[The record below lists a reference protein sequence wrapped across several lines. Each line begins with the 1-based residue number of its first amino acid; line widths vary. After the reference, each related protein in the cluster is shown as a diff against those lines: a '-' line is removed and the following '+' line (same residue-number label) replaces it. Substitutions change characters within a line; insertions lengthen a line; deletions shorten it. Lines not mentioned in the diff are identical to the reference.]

1 MKYLILGSSA
11 AGINAARELRLIDND
26 AQIIVAS
33 IDEFLYSRCILHHF
47 IEGKRTDKQLHFAGP
62 NVIEDYN
69 IDFRTNHEATAV
81 DSENKVVEFKN
92 GNKISY
98 DKLLIATGSSSFV
111 PPVPNLREA
120 KQVIGLRN
128 FSDAQFIK
136 DVAKKD
142 MNVAIIGSGLVGL
155 DALESL
161 IKIGANVHLVDFASH
176 LLNLQLDEHSAGV
189 YMKAFENYGVKG
201 HFNTLAKEVIMD
213 EDKNVKAL
221 ELDNGE
227 VIDCSLI
234 ISAAGTRSNIGFLE
248 GSGIELSQRGM
259 IFNEYGETNIKDIY
273 GAGDV
278 SGMHPIWP
286 MAVKEGVIAAHN
298 MTGQRLIMDDMFAAK
313 ATMNFL
319 NIPTLSLG
327 NHTPKENIEDYEILI
342 QKDNKNYKKIV
353 LKDKKIV
360 GAIIQGNLEY
370 AGVLTQ
376 LIKRELDISHFN
388 KSVFEI
394 NYSDFFSMDE
404 KVEFNYE

>member
-11 AGINAARELRLIDND
+11 AGINAARELRLIESD

-33 IDEFLYSRCILHHF
+33 IDEFLYSRCILHHY

-69 IDFRTNHEATAV
+69 IDFRTNHEAISV
-81 DSENKVVEFKN
+81 DSKNKIVYFKN
-92 GNKISY
+92 DSQITY
-98 DKLLIATGSSSFV
+98 DKLLIATGSRSFI

-128 FSDAQFIK
+128 FSDAKYIK
-136 DVAKKD
+136 NYAKKA
-142 MNVAIIGSGLVGL
+142 MNVAIIGSGLVGM

-161 IKIGANVHLVDFASH
+161 VKIGAKVHLIDFAPHVLS
-176 LLNLQLDEHSAGV
+176 LQLDEHSAKV
-189 YMKAFENYGVKG
+189 YLDAFEKYGVQG
-201 HFNTLAKEVIMD
+201 HFNTLAQEVVVD
-213 EDKNVKAL
+213 GQNNVQAL
-221 ELDNGE
+221 KLDNGE
-227 VIDCSLI
+227 VIECELI
-234 ISAAGTRSNIGFLE
+234 IVAAGTRSNVEFLQT
-248 GSGIELSQRGM
+248 SDIELSKRGL
-259 IFNEYGETNIKDIY
+259 IFNQYGETNIKDIY

-298 MTGQRLIMDDMFAAK
+298 MTGQQLIMDDMFAAK

-327 NHTPKENIEDYEILI
+327 NHTPKEDIEEYQILI
-342 QKDNKNYKKIV
+342 ENDQYNYKKLVI
-353 LKDKKIV
+353 KDNKIV

-376 LIKRELDISHFN
+376 LIKRELDISQFK
-388 KSVFEI
+388 KSVFAI
-394 NYSDFFSMDE
+394 NYADFFSMDE
-404 KVEFNYE
+404 KIEFKYD

>member
-11 AGINAARELRLIDND
+11 AGINAARELRLIESD
-26 AQIIVAS
+26 AEIIVAS
-33 IDEFLYSRCILHHF
+33 VDEFLYSRCILHHY

-69 IDFRTNHEATAV
+69 IDFRTNHEAINI
-81 DSENKVVEFKN
+81 DSENKIVSFKN
-92 GNKISY
+92 NLQITY
-98 DKLLIATGSSSFV
+98 DKLLIATGSSSFI

-128 FSDAQFIK
+128 FSDAKFIK
-136 DVAKKD
+136 KHAKKA
-142 MNVAIIGSGLVGL
+142 MNIAIIGSGLVGM

-161 IKIGANVHLVDFASH
+161 VKIGAKVHLVDFAPHVLS
-176 LLNLQLDEHSAGV
+176 LQLDEYSANV
-189 YMKAFENYGVKG
+189 YMEAFKKYGVEG
-201 HFNTLAKEVIMD
+201 HFNTLAQEVVVD
-213 EDKNVKAL
+213 EENNVQAL
-221 ELDNGE
+221 KLDNGE
-227 VIDCSLI
+227 VIECELI
-234 ISAAGTRSNIGFLE
+234 IAAAGTRSNVGFLQE
-248 GSGIELSQRGM
+248 SEIELSKRGL
-259 IFNEYGETNIKDIY
+259 IFNQYGETNIKDIY

-298 MTGQRLIMDDMFAAK
+298 MTGQKLMMDDMFAAK

-327 NHTPKENIEDYEILI
+327 NHTPKENLEDYQILI
-342 QKDNKNYKKIV
+342 ENDDYNYKKLVI
-353 LKDKKIV
+353 KDNKIV

-376 LIKRELDISHFN
+376 LIKRELDISQFK
-388 KSVFEI
+388 KSVFAI
-394 NYSDFFSMDE
+394 NYADFFSMDE
-404 KVEFNYE
+404 KIEFKYD

>member
-11 AGINAARELRLIDND
+11 AGINAARELRLIESD

-33 IDEFLYSRCILHHF
+33 IDEFLYSRCILHHY

-69 IDFRTNHEATAV
+69 IDFRTNHEAISV
-81 DSENKVVEFKN
+81 DSQNKIVYFKN
-92 GNKISY
+92 DSQITY
-98 DKLLIATGSSSFV
+98 DKLLIATGSRSFI

-128 FSDAQFIK
+128 FSDAKYIK
-136 DVAKKD
+136 NYAKKA
-142 MNVAIIGSGLVGL
+142 MNVAIIGSGLVGM

-161 IKIGANVHLVDFASH
+161 VKIGAKVHLIDFAPHVLS
-176 LLNLQLDEHSAGV
+176 LQLDEHSAKV
-189 YMKAFENYGVKG
+189 YLDAFEKYGVQG
-201 HFNTLAKEVIMD
+201 HFNTLAQEVVVD
-213 EDKNVKAL
+213 GQNNVQAL
-221 ELDNGE
+221 KLDNGE
-227 VIDCSLI
+227 VIECELI
-234 ISAAGTRSNIGFLE
+234 IAAAGTRSNVEFLQT
-248 GSGIELSQRGM
+248 SDIELSKRGL
-259 IFNEYGETNIKDIY
+259 IFNQYGETNIKDIY

-298 MTGQRLIMDDMFAAK
+298 MTGQQLIMDDMFAAK

-327 NHTPKENIEDYEILI
+327 NHTPKEDIEEYQILI
-342 QKDNKNYKKIV
+342 ENDQYNYKKLVI
-353 LKDKKIV
+353 KDNKIV

-376 LIKRELDISHFN
+376 LIKRELDISQFK
-388 KSVFEI
+388 KSVFAI
-394 NYSDFFSMDE
+394 NYADFFSMDE
-404 KVEFNYE
+404 KIEFKYD

>member
-11 AGINAARELRLIDND
+11 AGINAARELRLIESD
-26 AQIIVAS
+26 AEIIVAS
-33 IDEFLYSRCILHHF
+33 IDEFLYSRCILHHY

-69 IDFRTNHEATAV
+69 IDFRTNHEAISV
-81 DSENKVVEFKN
+81 DSVNKIVSFKN
-92 GNKISY
+92 DLQITY

-128 FSDAQFIK
+128 FEDAKYIK
-136 DVAKKD
+136 KHAEKA
-142 MNVAIIGSGLVGL
+142 MNIAIIGSGLVGM

-161 IKIGANVHLVDFASH
+161 VKIGAKVHLVDFAPHVLS
-176 LLNLQLDEHSAGV
+176 LQLDEHSANV
-189 YMKAFENYGVKG
+189 YMTAFTKFGVRG
-201 HFNTLAKEVIMD
+201 HFNTLAQEVVVD
-213 EDKNVKAL
+213 EQNNVQAL
-221 ELDNGE
+221 KLDNGE
-227 VIDCSLI
+227 IIECELI
-234 ISAAGTRSNIGFLE
+234 IAAAGTRSNIEFLRE
-248 GSGIELSQRGM
+248 SGIELSKRGL
-259 IFNEYGETNIKDIY
+259 IFNQYGETNIKDIY

-298 MTGQRLIMDDMFAAK
+298 MTGQNLIMDDMFAAK

-327 NHTPKENIEDYEILI
+327 NHTPKENIEDYQILI
-342 QKDNKNYKKIV
+342 ENDDYNYKKLVI
-353 LKDKKIV
+353 KDNKIV

-376 LIKRELDISHFN
+376 LIKRELDISQFK
-388 KSVFEI
+388 KSVFAI
-394 NYSDFFSMDE
+394 NYADFFSMDE
-404 KVEFNYE
+404 KIEFKYD